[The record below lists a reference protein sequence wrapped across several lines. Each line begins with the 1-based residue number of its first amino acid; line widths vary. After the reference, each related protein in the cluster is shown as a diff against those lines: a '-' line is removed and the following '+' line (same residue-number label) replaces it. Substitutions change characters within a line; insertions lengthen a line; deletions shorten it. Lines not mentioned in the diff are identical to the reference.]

1 MLDKPW
7 AYGIDLTKQPRYQ
20 PVEDFT
26 CWLAL
31 GSINNWNIIHFTNK
45 TTSSED
51 FDVAHEVVL
60 DGISENM
67 ASLAQLGKYGAI
79 NAADSTT
86 TGYYVIKYLYE
97 PYTFNNT
104 KPQMGN

>member
-51 FDVAHEVVL
+51 FDEVHKFLLHV
-60 DGISENM
+60 ISANM
-67 ASLAQLGKYGAI
+67 ESLVYTRKYNAI
-79 NAADSTT
+79 NA
-86 TGYYVIKYLYE
+86 
-97 PYTFNNT
+97 
-104 KPQMGN
+104 